1 MTPSLRSLAAAALLA
16 APLAAPALA
25 AQPAAQPAPDSAAPL
40 VVLVSVDQLRAD
52 YLDRFGRDLTG
63 GLARLAR
70 EGAVFTNA
78 HHDHAIT
85 ETAPGH
91 ATLGAGRFPRSHG
104 ITTNALGVGDPQAPL
119 VGASDAAGG
128 ASPFR
133 FRGSSLA
140 DWLRSADPRSRAL
153 SVSRKDRGA
162 ILPLGRAMQP
172 AFWYVPD
179 GRFTTSTYYADTL
192 PTWVQ
197 RFNARGSAARL
208 AGTSWTL
215 ALPES
220 RYAEPDSVPQESGG
234 RNVTFPH
241 AIPADPAEA
250 ARTLAEYPAMDS
262 LIADLALEG
271 VQATALGTG
280 PAPDLLAVSFS
291 TMDAVGHRYG
301 PDSRELHDMVVQLD
315 RTLGRFL
322 DSLVALRGPDVI
334 LALSADHGVGAL
346 PGTRSRDDNA
356 QATFVDLRPLLARTD
371 TALRARGAPAS
382 AFRRVDDVVYVD
394 RAALRA
400 AGVSPDSLLDAFA
413 ADARRLPGVLQ
424 ADRWDRVAADSA
436 RSAVARR
443 WLHMYA
449 PDLQPDLVLTYTP
462 HSVNAGASY
471 FQHGAPHDYD
481 THVPLVFWG
490 PAFRAGRHDAFVRTV
505 DLAPTL
511 AAVLGVPPTERID
524 GRVLDA
530 ALARPASAAGA
541 PR

>member
-1 MTPSLRSLAAAALLA
+1 MIRSLPASLAAAALLA
-16 APLAAPALA
+16 APLAA
-25 AQPAAQPAPDSAAPL
+25 QPAAPAAAGARPPL
-40 VVLVSVDQLRAD
+40 VVLISVDQLRGD
-52 YLDRFGRDLTG
+52 YHDRYAGDLTG
-63 GLARLAR
+63 GLARLYR
-70 EGAVFTNA
+70 EGAAFVNA

-104 ITTNALGVGDPQAPL
+104 ITANALGVGDPQAPL
-119 VGASDAAGG
+119 VGGGGPG

-133 FRGSSLA
+133 YRGSSIV
-140 DWLRSADPRSRAL
+140 DWMRAADPRSRAL

-162 ILPLGRAMQP
+162 ILPMGRAHQP
-172 AFWYVPD
+172 AFWYATD
-179 GRFTTSTYYADTL
+179 GRFTTSDYYADTL

-197 RFNARGSAARL
+197 RFNARNSAAAL

-215 ALPES
+215 ALPAD
-220 RYAEPDSVPQESGG
+220 RYPEPDSVTAESGG
-234 RNVTFPH
+234 RDFLFPH
-241 AIPADPAEA
+241 PIPADPAEA

-271 VQATALGTG
+271 VRAMELGTG

-301 PDSRELHDMVVQLD
+301 PDSRELHDMVVHLD

-322 DSLVALRGPDVI
+322 DSLLVLRPDVI
-334 LALSADHGVGAL
+334 VALSADHGVGAL
-346 PGTRSRDDNA
+346 PGTRSRDANTDA
-356 QATFVDLRPLLARTD
+356 QFVDLRPLYARTD
-371 TALRARGAPAS
+371 TLLRARGVPAG
-382 AFRRVDDVVYVD
+382 AFRRVDDAVHLD

-400 AGVSPDSLLDAFA
+400 AGVDPDSLLDAFA
-413 ADARRLPGVLQ
+413 AEARQVPGVLR
-424 ADRWDRVAADSA
+424 ADRWDRLAADSA
-436 RSAVARR
+436 TSPIARR
-443 WLHMYA
+443 WLHMFA
-449 PDLQPDLVLTYTP
+449 PDQAPDLVLTYTP

-481 THVPLVFWG
+481 SHVPLVVWG

-511 AAVLGVPPTERID
+511 AAVIGVVPTERLD

-530 ALARPASAAGA
+530 ALARPAAGTGH
-541 PR
+541 